1 MLSPLSHINLFGDRN
16 VEPSV
21 TTFTDV
27 ETEEQLRID
36 EVNDLIVV
44 SPFRD
49 GKPLTLRRFRESADA
64 QAVHDPTRTG
74 DQGVALIR
82 TAKDSF
88 ADRNI
93 FGAPTIVTVRPNPAT
108 PATAV
113 IDDGASTDLI
123 RVTRLAYGTHAN
135 GPGVTIGAGSTEGKK
150 VTITSTFGAP
160 LIGDNLGLLLSV
172 HHTGTAATATIRIL
186 SAVGIIDYPGQPADG
201 QTITVTTRGETF
213 IFEFDDDASVT
224 GGNTSVT
231 IGGSAAVTYGSL
243 ATAIGSV
250 AGLTAT
256 HDTDEDRITIDAP
269 DDGVVL
275 ATTAVGVTVT
285 LMPPAARLVTVLDG
299 TVDLNLPLAES
310 ALASIDKLANYIN
323 NQLDYTASVRPTV
336 NKFLPSTGLDPLAA
350 TNVSAA
356 PVILGGY
363 NTAILDFINTRT
375 RGRYLAEEL
384 GPRGEPDE
392 ATFSFAGGTTPPAT
406 ITDWENALDTIEAG
420 QAGGIILLD
429 TDDTAVFVLVR
440 TWLEE
445 MRSAGRW
452 FRCFAGVTPGL
463 SDAAVDQIAAG
474 VDHER
479 FRLTWQR
486 PAILGTGGGLEYLH
500 PVFIAAGVAGGVAGN
515 QPYEN
520 PLTNKRMR
528 FVGLHEN
535 DRRNK
540 TEREAMIEAGLITL
554 KEETVGGGKQVVV
567 SLAVTTSRDTSKRMP
582 RIQAEIDTVDQIDQ
596 SVRDAF
602 QPYKGRW
609 TDSEIV
615 ARAKATLSRVLQE
628 FVDRGAL
635 VQGSRDGEVQPAF
648 QIISVTVS
656 AGALAM
662 KFQIRI
668 GGELNHIDVEGF
680 ANYARIEDRVAERE
694 INVQLAA

>member
-21 TTFTDV
+21 TTFTNV

-36 EVNDLIVV
+36 PVNDLIIV

-49 GKPLTLRRFRESADA
+49 GKPLTLRRFREVTNV

-74 DQGVALIR
+74 DQGVALAR

-88 ADRNI
+88 ADRGI
-93 FGAPTIVTVRPNPAT
+93 FGAPTIVTMRPNPAT
-108 PATAV
+108 AATAV

-135 GPGVTIGAGSTEGKK
+135 GPGITVAAGSVEGKK
-150 VTITSTFGAP
+150 VTITSTLSAP
-160 LIGDNLGLLLSV
+160 MIGDNLGLLLSMQY
-172 HHTGTAATATIRIL
+172 TGAATAATVVVL
-186 SAVGIIDYPGQPADG
+186 SAVGLIDYPGQPTDAE
-201 QTITVTTRGETF
+201 TVTVTTRGEVF
-213 IFEFDDDASVT
+213 VFEFDDDASVT
-224 GGNTSVT
+224 GTNTMVT
-231 IGGSAAVTYGSL
+231 IAGTPELTYAALV
-243 ATAIGSV
+243 AAIESV

-256 HDTDEDRITIDAP
+256 QDTDEDRITIDAP

-275 ATTAVGVTVT
+275 ATNAVGVTVT

-299 TVDLNLPLAES
+299 DVDLDLPLAES
-310 ALASIDKLANYIN
+310 ALGSIDKLANYIN
-323 NQLDYTASVRPTV
+323 NQLDYTASVRPGV
-336 NKFLPSTGLDPLAA
+336 NKFLASTGLDPLAS
-350 TNVSAA
+350 TNVKSAA
-356 PVILGGY
+356 VILAGY

-392 ATFSFAGGTTPPAT
+392 ATYSFAGGTTPPAT
-406 ITDWENALDTIEAG
+406 ITDWENALDAIEEG
-420 QAGGIILLD
+420 QSGGIILFD
-429 TDDTAVFVLVR
+429 TDDTAVFVLAR

-452 FRCFAGVTPGL
+452 FRAFAGVTPGL
-463 SDAAVDQIAAG
+463 SDPAVDLIAAG

-479 FRLTWQR
+479 FRLAWQR
-486 PAILGTGGGLEYLH
+486 PGIRGTGGAVEYLH
-500 PVFIAAGVAGGVAGN
+500 PVFIAAAMAGGAAGN

-520 PLTNKRMR
+520 PLTNKRLR
-528 FVGLHEN
+528 FLGVHEN
-535 DRRNK
+535 DRRTK
-540 TEREAMIEAGLITL
+540 TEREALIEAGLMTL
-554 KEETVGGGKQVVV
+554 KEESVGGGKQTVVT
-567 SLAVTTSRDTSKRMP
+567 LAVTTSRDTSKRMV
-582 RIQAEIDTVDQIDQ
+582 RIMSEIDTIEQIDQ
-596 SVRDAF
+596 AVRDAF
-602 QPYKGRW
+602 QIYKGRW
-609 TDSEIV
+609 TDSELV
-615 ARAKATLSRVLQE
+615 ARARGTLNRVLQE

-635 VQGSRDGEVQPAF
+635 INSIRDGVTTPAF

-662 KFQIRI
+662 KFQVLV
-668 GGELNHIDVEGF
+668 GGELNHVDIEGF
-680 ANYARIEDRVAERE
+680 ANYARIEDRLAERE